1 MSSNLFSNLL
11 TNFNIFMG
19 MIFITI
25 ALLQARLHIT
35 IIIPFLVK
43 GDIRNDFLQDSVK
56 QWLYIRLDSK
66 CNGPSN
72 L

>member
-19 MIFITI
+19 MIFIAI

-66 CNGPSN
+66 CSGPNN